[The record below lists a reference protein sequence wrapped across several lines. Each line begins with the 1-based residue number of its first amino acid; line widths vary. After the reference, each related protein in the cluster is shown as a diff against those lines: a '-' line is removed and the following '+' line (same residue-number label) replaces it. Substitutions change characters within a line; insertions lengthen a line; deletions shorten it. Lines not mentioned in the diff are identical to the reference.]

1 MRLSPTKPRRA
12 KFISVF
18 LISAVS
24 HALRYI
30 DQTIR
35 LKVEFELNGSKGY
48 ILNYVVI
55 IRGILISI
63 TEARWNEAE
72 SAIAQNRIQIYS
84 AAEVRFLDQW
94 DLDLSFLT
102 TSMGLIILS
111 SEIIRQTKTWTN
123 RSRNVTTSS
132 GYVWHR
138 NNRPWLHPLEW
149 YVGITESWYTV
160 TEEYFVIL
168 VITIW
173 RPQKKWLI
181 ISRGFY
187 RHRHDKKSGAKRLC
201 TRVNS

>member
-24 HALRYI
+24 HARRYI
-30 DQTIR
+30 DQTTR

-138 NNRPWLHPLEW
+138 INRPWVAFHPLEW
-149 YVGITESWYTV
+149 YVGITESWYNWRIFCDFSDNNMKTAKK
-160 TEEYFVIL
+160 VIDYIARIL
-168 VITIW
+168 QAQA
-173 RPQKKWLI
+173 RQKI
-181 ISRGFY
+181 RCETFM
-187 RHRHDKKSGAKRLC
+187 H
-201 TRVNS
+201 